1 LRCAGATGNVVDGA
15 ISSADN
21 ADASAVAVRV
31 TTDADGM
38 GFKRVLG
45 GG

>member
-1 LRCAGATGNVVDGA
+1 VGAVAHED
-15 ISSADN
+15 SSNADS

-31 TTDADGM
+31 TANASGM

-45 GG
+45 GGRPA